1 MGASPLVVC
10 KQHHAQLMG
19 NEMIDLTSVQARL
32 IALRRMVIAQME
44 ANGGECDESTDRLV
58 DEIMFELDELDNLIG
73 RELRLEVM
81 REDDAVRL
89 KINGEGSE

>member
-1 MGASPLVVC
+1 
-10 KQHHAQLMG
+10 MG